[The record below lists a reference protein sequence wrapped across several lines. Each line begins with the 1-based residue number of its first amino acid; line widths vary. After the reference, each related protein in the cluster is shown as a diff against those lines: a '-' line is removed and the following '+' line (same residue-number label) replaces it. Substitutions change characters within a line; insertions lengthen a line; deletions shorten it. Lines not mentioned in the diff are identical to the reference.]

1 MLNVND
7 HSRESAGLKYVYPVV
22 SRRARGVSLGI
33 NLNVNNACN
42 WRCVYCQVP
51 DLKRGGPPPVD
62 LALLEAELKG
72 LLANVVSGDYLVR
85 NVPPEAQ
92 RLVDLAFSGNGEP
105 TSSAEFQGAV
115 DCVTRVMRDFGLQQ
129 SVLLRLITNGS
140 LMHRPVVQRAVARIG
155 SLGGEVW
162 FKLDA
167 ATESGIERIN
177 GFRMSVE
184 RIRESILLCAGLSD
198 TWIQTCHFAI
208 DGTQTAEAD
217 QSAYLELLASVR
229 ERIKGVLLYRL
240 ARPSMQPEAGR
251 LSNVARDQF
260 DRFASRIASLGVEVV
275 ANP

>member
-72 LLANVVSGDYLVR
+72 LLADVVSGDYLVR
-85 NVPPEAQ
+85 NVPPEAR
-92 RLVDLAFSGNGEP
+92 RLVDLAFSGNGES

-167 ATESGIERIN
+167 ATESDIERIN
-177 GFRMSVE
+177 GVRMSVE

-229 ERIKGVLLYRL
+229 ERIKGVLLYGL